1 MTTYITNPRSMRRSV
16 RMAFAV
22 GSLAVFAGCSST
34 THSVTR
40 LSAVVTATTTL
51 TTEEST
57 ANTVGPTTTQPPA
70 TTATPA
76 TTPDTAATPTST
88 VTRSTVAPTMQLPVP
103 EPTTTVATSSNAV
116 PGSDPIA
123 AIDGNGDAV
132 LVDAGGTATVL
143 YDGTDPDDPAPWE
156 GPRVLVV
163 GVAVTND
170 LTTGIVATCCEP
182 SPGTLI
188 VTNSADP
195 AKPQVG
201 FGRSPVIS
209 PDQKQLAVITD
220 QIVVVSWLD
229 LSAPLHSAELRPL
242 DAIADI
248 VWADDTHVIAL
259 VVGHTYAFLNR
270 YLVTDEG
277 LVETASGGG
286 PLIYSLVGVS
296 DGVLYALTGGNI
308 VAAFAADTLAP
319 LPERDITLSATPT
332 SASMHDGELRW
343 VDQERHLHI
352 GDRIVAGEY
361 TTVA

>member
-16 RMAFAV
+16 RMALAV

-103 EPTTTVATSSNAV
+103 EPTTTLATSSNAV

-132 LVDAGGTATVL
+132 LVDADGTATVL
-143 YDGTDPDDPAPWE
+143 YDGTDPDDYAPQE
-156 GPRVLVV
+156 GPCVRVE
-163 GVAVTND
+163 GVAVTDD
-170 LTTGIVATCCEP
+170 LTTSIIATHCQP
-182 SPGTLI
+182 SSGSLI

-195 AKPQVG
+195 ANPQVG
-201 FGRSPVIS
+201 SGYAPVIS
-209 PDQKQLAVITD
+209 PDQKQLAAIMD
-220 QIVVVSWLD
+220 NRIVVSWLD
-229 LSAPLHSAELRPL
+229 LSSPLQSGELRFL
-242 DAIADI
+242 ESIVDI
-248 VWADDTHVIAL
+248 EWTDDTHVVAL
-259 VVGHTYAFLNR
+259 VVGHTFAFLNR

-277 LVETASGGG
+277 LVETESGGG
-286 PLIYSLVGVS
+286 PLMYALAGVS
-296 DGVLYALTGGNI
+296 DGVLYALTGGNGV
-308 VAAFAADTLAP
+308 VAFSADTLEP
-319 LPERDITLSATPT
+319 LPEHDITLNGWPT
-332 SASMHDGELRW
+332 SASIHDGELRW
-343 VDQERHLHI
+343 VDDERHLHI
-352 GDRIVAGEY
+352 EDRIVAGEY
-361 TTVA
+361 ITVA